1 MVIKPRTRRSVC
13 QLLATRA
20 SVTDES
26 DGTMLTVLAVGSD
39 GMLLS
44 VLADESDCMILP
56 VLADEK

>member
-1 MVIKPRTRRSVC
+1 MVIKTRTPRSVG

-20 SVTDES
+20 SLTDES

-39 GMLLS
+39 GMLLT
-44 VLADESDCMILP
+44 